1 VKFILSE
8 FNRLGLYLQDKH
20 DIPQSIEFAK
30 YAEEKMFEAVWQAES
45 RLARVATIP
54 LSAMAAVTKKIKLG
68 TGVVNNLTRN
78 VALMAATF
86 STMDQMAPGRFI
98 AGIGA
103 WWEPLASK
111 VGTPRKKPLK
121 LMREYTTVMKKLLN
135 METVT
140 FDGEFVHV
148 DGIRLDIVHGDPERP
163 RDVPILIG
171 ATGMKMMELT
181 GELCARN
188 LADGVLLNYMVS
200 PDYNHTALKHLEI
213 GAKKAGG
220 SIENIDR
227 PQLIVC
233 SMDLNREKAL
243 DEARELLTQ
252 YMGQQPHLMKASKMP
267 QDILDKIREELTWP
281 ATKEQIRKA
290 MRHIPDEIVQK
301 ITASGNPNECVEQV
315 HKWIESGCTC
325 PVLYQLSDDVK
336 LMIDAFAQK

>member
-1 VKFILSE
+1 MSE
-8 FNRLGLYLQDKH
+8 YSRVAIYLQDKH
-20 DIPQSIEFAK
+20 SIPESIEFAK
-30 YAEEKMFEAVWQAES
+30 YAEKKKFEAVWQAES

-54 LSAMAAVTKKIKLG
+54 IAAMAAVTKHIKLG

-86 STMDQMAPGRFI
+86 STLDQMAKNRFI
-98 AGIGA
+98 CGLGA
-103 WWEPLASK
+103 WWEPLATK

-140 FDGEFVHV
+140 FQGEFVQV
-148 DGIRLDIVHGDPERP
+148 DGIRLDIVHGDPDKP
-163 RDVPILIG
+163 RKVPIYIG

-181 GELCARN
+181 GELCARK
-188 LADGVLLNYMVS
+188 LADGVVLNYMVS
-200 PDYNHTALKHLEI
+200 PDYNHTALKHLKI
-213 GAKKAGG
+213 GAKKGGG
-220 SIENIDR
+220 SLEDIDR

-233 SMDLNREKAL
+233 SMDHDREKAL

-267 QDILDKIREELTWP
+267 QDILDKIHEELTWP
-281 ATKEQIRKA
+281 ATKEEIRKA

-301 ITASGNPNECVEQV
+301 ITASGKPNECVEQV
-315 HKWIESGCTC
+315 QKWIESGCTS

-336 LMIDAFAQK
+336 LMIDAFSPDKK

>member
-1 VKFILSE
+1 MVIE
-8 FNRLGLYLQDKH
+8 TPVALYLQDKH
-20 DIPQSIEFAK
+20 NIPQSIEFAK
-30 YAEEKMFEAVWQAES
+30 YAEKKGFEAVWQAES

-54 LSAMAAVTKKIKLG
+54 LAAMAAVTQKIKLG

-121 LMREYTTVMKKLLN
+121 LMREYVTVMKKLLN

-140 FDGEFVHV
+140 FNGEFVNV
-148 DGIRLDIVHGDPERP
+148 DGIRLDIVHGDPDQP
-163 RDVPILIG
+163 REVPILIG

-181 GELCARN
+181 GELCARR
-188 LADGVLLNYMVS
+188 LCDGVVLNYMVT
-200 PDYNHTALKHLEI
+200 PEYNHTALKHLEI
-213 GAKKAGG
+213 GANRGGG
-220 SIENIDR
+220 SLEDIDR

-233 SMDLNREKAL
+233 SMDTDRQKAL
-243 DEARELLTQ
+243 DAARELLTQ
-252 YMGQQPHLMKASKMP
+252 YMGQQPHLMKASRMP

-281 ATKEQIRKA
+281 ATKVQIRNA

-301 ITASGNPNECVEQV
+301 ITASGKPDECVERVQQ
-315 HKWIESGCTC
+315 WIESGCTC

-336 LMIDAFAQK
+336 LMIDTFGKI

>member
-1 VKFILSE
+1 MTDIS
-8 FNRLGLYLQDKH
+8 RIALYLQDKH
-20 DIPQSIEFAK
+20 DIPMSIEFAK
-30 YAEEKMFEAVWQAES
+30 YAEKKGFEAIWQAES

-54 LSAMAAVTKKIKLG
+54 LSAMAAVTNKIKLG

-98 AGIGA
+98 CGIGA

-111 VGTPRKKPLK
+111 VGTPQRKPLTM
-121 LMREYTTVMKKLLN
+121 MREYVTVMKKLLN
-135 METVT
+135 METVS

-148 DGIRLDIVHGDPERP
+148 DEIRLDIVHGDPNKP
-163 RDVPILIG
+163 REVPILIG

-181 GELCARN
+181 GELCAQN

-200 PDYNHTALKHLEI
+200 PEYNKTALKYLEI
-213 GAKKAGG
+213 GAKRARG
-220 SIENIDR
+220 SLKDIDR

-233 SMDLNREKAL
+233 SMDQDREKAL

-267 QDILDKIREELTWP
+267 QDILDKIHEELTWP
-281 ATKEQIRKA
+281 ATKEEIHKA
-290 MRHIPDEIVQK
+290 MKYIPDEIVQK
-301 ITASGNPNECVEQV
+301 ITASGSPSECVEQV
-315 HKWIESGCTC
+315 NQWIESGCTC

-336 LMIDAFAQK
+336 LMIDTFAPNQ

>member
-1 VKFILSE
+1 MVIE
-8 FNRLGLYLQDKH
+8 TPVALYLQDKH
-20 DIPQSIEFAK
+20 SIPQSIEFAK
-30 YAEEKMFEAVWQAES
+30 YAEKKGFEAIWQAES

-54 LSAMAAVTKKIKLG
+54 LAAMAAVTRKIKLG

-111 VGTPRKKPLK
+111 VGTPRKNPLK
-121 LMREYTTVMKKLLN
+121 LMQEYVTVMKKLLN

-140 FDGEFVHV
+140 FKGEFVNV
-148 DGIRLDIVHGDPERP
+148 DGIRLDIVHGDPNRP
-163 RDVPILIG
+163 REVPILIG

-181 GELCARN
+181 GELCA
-188 LADGVLLNYMVS
+188 LKLCDGVVLNYMVT
-200 PDYNHTALKHLEI
+200 PDYNHIALKHLEI
-213 GAKKAGG
+213 GAKKGGG
-220 SIENIDR
+220 SLDDIDR

-233 SMDLNREKAL
+233 SMDTDRQKAL
-243 DEARELLTQ
+243 DAARELLTQ
-252 YMGQQPHLMKASKMP
+252 YMGQQPHLMKASRMP
-267 QDILDKIREELTWP
+267 QDILDKIHEELTWP

-301 ITASGNPNECVEQV
+301 ITASGTPNECVERVQQ
-315 HKWIESGCTC
+315 WIESGSTC
-325 PVLYQLSDDVK
+325 PVLYQLSEDVK
-336 LMIDAFAQK
+336 LMIDTFAKI

>member
-1 VKFILSE
+1 MTETERIA
-8 FNRLGLYLQDKH
+8 LYLQDKH

-30 YAEEKMFEAVWQAES
+30 YAEKKGFEAIWQAES

-54 LSAMAAVTKKIKLG
+54 LAAIATVTKKIKLG

-98 AGIGA
+98 CGIGA

-121 LMREYTTVMKKLLN
+121 LMREYCTVMKKLLN
-135 METVT
+135 METVS
-140 FDGEFVHV
+140 FEGEFVYV
-148 DGIRLDIVHGDPERP
+148 DGIKLDIVHGDPDIP
-163 RDVPILIG
+163 RDVPIMIG

-181 GELCARN
+181 GELCALK
-188 LADGVLLNYMVS
+188 LADGVVLNYMVT
-200 PDYNHTALKHLEI
+200 PEYNHEALKHLEI

-220 SIENIDR
+220 TLDVIDR

-233 SMDLNREKAL
+233 SMDHDRQKAL

-267 QDILDKIREELTWP
+267 QDILDRIHEELTWP
-281 ATKEQIRKA
+281 ATKEQIQKA
-290 MRHIPDEIVQK
+290 MRHIPDDIVQK
-301 ITASGNPNECVEQV
+301 ITASGTPEECVEQV
-315 HKWIESGCTC
+315 QKWIESGCTC

-336 LMIDAFAQK
+336 LMIDTFSRK

>member
-1 VKFILSE
+1 MVLDTPVA
-8 FNRLGLYLQDKH
+8 LYLQDKH

-30 YAEEKMFEAVWQAES
+30 YAEEKGFEAIWQAES
-45 RLARVATIP
+45 RLARVATVP

-98 AGIGA
+98 CGIGA

-111 VGTPRKKPLK
+111 VGAPRKKPLK
-121 LMREYTTVMKKLLN
+121 LMREYVTVMKKLLN

-148 DGIRLDIVHGDPERP
+148 DGIRLDIVHGDPDKP
-163 RDVPILIG
+163 REVPILIG

-181 GELCARN
+181 GELCAQK
-188 LADGVLLNYMVS
+188 LCDGVVLNYMVT
-200 PDYNHTALKHLEI
+200 PEYNYTALKHLEI
-213 GAKKAGG
+213 GAKRFGG
-220 SIENIDR
+220 SLDDIDR

-233 SMDLNREKAL
+233 SMDHDRDKAL
-243 DEARELLTQ
+243 DAARELLTQ

-267 QDILDKIREELTWP
+267 QDILDKIHEELTWP

-290 MRHIPDEIVQK
+290 MRHIPDDIVQK
-301 ITASGNPNECVEQV
+301 ITASGTPDECVDHVQ
-315 HKWIESGCTC
+315 KWIDSGCTY
-325 PVLYQLSDDVK
+325 PILYQLSDDVK
-336 LMIDAFAQK
+336 LLIDTFAQS

>member
-1 VKFILSE
+1 MSIETPVAI
-8 FNRLGLYLQDKH
+8 YLQDKH
-20 DIPQSIEFAK
+20 DISQSIEFAK
-30 YAEEKMFEAVWQAES
+30 YAEVKGFEAVWQAES

-54 LSAMAAVTKKIKLG
+54 LAAMAAVTRSIKLG

-121 LMREYTTVMKKLLN
+121 LMREYVTVMKKLLN

-148 DGIRLDIVHGDPERP
+148 DGIRLDIVHGDPEKS

-181 GELCARN
+181 GELCA
-188 LADGVLLNYMVS
+188 LKLCDGVVLNYMVT
-200 PDYNHTALKHLEI
+200 PEYNHTALKHLEI
-213 GAKKAGG
+213 GAKRGGG
-220 SIENIDR
+220 SLEDIDR

-233 SMDLNREKAL
+233 SMDTDREKAL
-243 DEARELLTQ
+243 DAARELLTQ
-252 YMGQQPHLMKASKMP
+252 YMGQQPHLMKASRMP
-267 QDILDKIREELTWP
+267 QDILDKIQEELTWP

-290 MRHIPDEIVQK
+290 MRHIPDDIVQK
-301 ITASGNPNECVEQV
+301 ITASGTPNECVERIQQWV
-315 HKWIESGCTC
+315 ESGCTC

-336 LMIDAFAQK
+336 LMIDTFAKI

>member
-1 VKFILSE
+1 MSE
-8 FNRLGLYLQDKH
+8 YSRVALYLQDKH
-20 DIPQSIEFAK
+20 DIPKSIEFAK
-30 YAEEKMFEAVWQAES
+30 YAEEKGFEAVWQAES

-54 LSAMAAVTKKIKLG
+54 ISAMAAVTKKIKLG

-98 AGIGA
+98 CGIGA

-121 LMREYTTVMKKLLN
+121 LMKEYTTVMKKLFN

-140 FDGEFVHV
+140 YEGEFVHV
-148 DGIRLDIVHGDPERP
+148 DGIRLDIVHGDPDKP
-163 RDVPILIG
+163 REVPILIG

-181 GELCARN
+181 GELCARK
-188 LADGVLLNYMVS
+188 LADGALLNYMVS
-200 PDYNHTALKHLEI
+200 PEYNHTALKYLEI
-213 GAKKAGG
+213 GAKRGGG
-220 SIENIDR
+220 SLEDIDR

-233 SMDLNREKAL
+233 SMDLDREKAL
-243 DEARELLTQ
+243 NEARELLTQ

-267 QDILDKIREELTWP
+267 QDILDKIHEELTWP
-281 ATKEQIRKA
+281 ATREQIHKA

-301 ITASGNPNECVEQV
+301 ITTSGTPSECLEQV
-315 HKWIESGCTC
+315 SQWMESGCTC

-336 LMIDAFAQK
+336 LMIDTFSPNQ

>member
-1 VKFILSE
+1 MSE
-8 FNRLGLYLQDKH
+8 YSRIALYLQDKH
-20 DIPQSIEFAK
+20 DIPKSIEFAK
-30 YAEEKMFEAVWQAES
+30 YAEKKGFEAVWQAES

-54 LSAMAAVTKKIKLG
+54 L
-68 TGVVNNLTRN
+68 
-78 VALMAATF
+78 TF

-98 AGIGA
+98 CGLGA

-111 VGTPRKKPLK
+111 VGTPRRKPLK
-121 LMREYTTVMKKLLN
+121 LMREYTTVMKKLLS

-148 DGIRLDIVHGDPERP
+148 DGIRLDIVHGDPDKP
-163 RDVPILIG
+163 REVPILIG
-171 ATGMKMMELT
+171 ATGMKMIELT
-181 GELCARN
+181 GELCAQN
-188 LADGVLLNYMVS
+188 LADGILLNYMVS
-200 PDYNHTALKHLEI
+200 PDYNHTALKYLEI
-213 GAKKAGG
+213 GAKKPGG
-220 SIENIDR
+220 SLENIDR

-233 SMDLNREKAL
+233 SMYRDRKKAL

-267 QDILDKIREELTWP
+267 QDILDKIHDELTWP
-281 ATKEQIRKA
+281 ATREQIHKA

-315 HKWIESGCTC
+315 SKWIESGCTC

-336 LMIDAFAQK
+336 LMIDTFSPNQ

>member
-1 VKFILSE
+1 MVIE
-8 FNRLGLYLQDKH
+8 TPVALYLQDKH
-20 DIPQSIEFAK
+20 SIPESIEYAK
-30 YAEEKMFEAVWQAES
+30 YAEKRGFEAIWQAES

-54 LSAMAAVTKKIKLG
+54 LAAMAAVTRKIKLG

-111 VGTPRKKPLK
+111 VGTPRKNPLK
-121 LMREYTTVMKKLLN
+121 LMQEYVTVMKKLLN

-140 FDGEFVHV
+140 FKGEFVNV
-148 DGIRLDIVHGDPERP
+148 DGIRLDIVHGDPNQP
-163 RDVPILIG
+163 REVPILIG

-181 GELCARN
+181 GELCALR
-188 LADGVLLNYMVS
+188 LCDGVVLNYMVT
-200 PDYNHTALKHLEI
+200 PDYNQIALKHLEI
-213 GAKKAGG
+213 GAKKGGG
-220 SIENIDR
+220 SLDDIDR

-233 SMDLNREKAL
+233 SMDIDRQKAL
-243 DEARELLTQ
+243 DAARELLTQ
-252 YMGQQPHLMKASKMP
+252 YMGQQPHLMKASRMP
-267 QDILDKIREELTWP
+267 QDILDKIHEELTWP
-281 ATKEQIRKA
+281 ATRVQIRKA

-301 ITASGNPNECVEQV
+301 ITASGTPDECVERVQQ
-315 HKWIESGCTC
+315 WIESGSTC

-336 LMIDAFAQK
+336 LMIDTFTKV

>member
-1 VKFILSE
+1 MALETPVAI
-8 FNRLGLYLQDKH
+8 YLQDKH
-20 DIPQSIEFAK
+20 DIPSSIEFAK
-30 YAEEKMFEAVWQAES
+30 YAEEKGFEAVWQAES

-54 LSAMAAVTKKIKLG
+54 LAAMAAVTKRIKLG
-68 TGVVNNLTRN
+68 TGVINNLTRN
-78 VALMAATF
+78 VALCAATF

-98 AGIGA
+98 CGLGA

-121 LMREYTTVMKKLLN
+121 LMKEYITVMKKLLN

-140 FDGEFVHV
+140 YNGEFVHV
-148 DGIRLDIVHGDPERP
+148 DGIKLDIVHGDPDKP
-163 RDVPILIG
+163 REVPLYIG

-181 GELCARN
+181 GELCAKK
-188 LADGVLLNYMVS
+188 LADGALLNYMVS
-200 PDYNHTALKHLEI
+200 PEYNHTALKYLEI
-213 GAKKAGG
+213 GAKRAGG
-220 SIENIDR
+220 TLEDIDR

-267 QDILDKIREELTWP
+267 QDILDKIHEELTWP
-281 ATKEQIRKA
+281 ATKEQIQKA
-290 MRHIPDEIVQK
+290 MKHIPDEIVQR
-301 ITASGNPNECVEQV
+301 ITASGTPNECVEQV
-315 HKWIESGCTC
+315 QKWIDNGCTC

-336 LMIDAFAQK
+336 LMIDSFAKL

>member
-1 VKFILSE
+1 MVLETPVSI
-8 FNRLGLYLQDKH
+8 YLQDKH

-30 YAEEKMFEAVWQAES
+30 YADKKGFDAVWQAES

-54 LSAMAAVTKKIKLG
+54 LAAMAAVTKKIKLA

-86 STMDQMAPGRFI
+86 STMDQMAPGRFM

-103 WWEPLASK
+103 WWEPLATK
-111 VGTPRKKPLK
+111 VGTPQTKPIK
-121 LMREYTTVMKKLLN
+121 LMEEYVTVMKKLLN

-140 FDGEFVHV
+140 YKGEFVKV
-148 DGIRLDIVHGDPERP
+148 DGIRLDIVHGDPDKP
-163 RDVPILIG
+163 REVPILIG

-181 GELCARN
+181 GELCAKKFC
-188 LADGVLLNYMVS
+188 DGVVLNYMVT
-200 PDYNHTALKHLEI
+200 PQYNSTALKHLEI
-213 GAKKAGG
+213 GAKRAGG
-220 SIENIDR
+220 SLNDIDR

-233 SMDLNREKAL
+233 SMDHDRAKAL
-243 DEARELLTQ
+243 DAARELLTQ

-267 QDILDKIREELTWP
+267 QDILDKIHAELTWP

-301 ITASGNPNECVEQV
+301 ITASGTPRECLEQV
-315 HKWIESGCTC
+315 QQWIDAGCTC
-325 PVLYQLSDDVK
+325 PVLYQLSDDVR
-336 LMIDAFAQK
+336 LMIDTFAKT

>member
-1 VKFILSE
+1 MSE
-8 FNRLGLYLQDKH
+8 YSRIALYLQDKH
-20 DIPQSIEFAK
+20 DIPESIEFAK
-30 YAEEKMFEAVWQAES
+30 YAEKKGFEAVWQAES

-54 LSAMAAVTKKIKLG
+54 ISAMAAVTKKIKFG

-98 AGIGA
+98 CGIGA

-121 LMREYTTVMKKLLN
+121 LMNEYTTVLKKLLN

-140 FDGEFVHV
+140 YEGEFVHV
-148 DGIRLDIVHGDPERP
+148 DGIRLDIVHGDPDKP
-163 RDVPILIG
+163 REVPILIG

-181 GELCARN
+181 GELCARK
-188 LADGVLLNYMVS
+188 LADGALLNYMVS
-200 PDYNHTALKHLEI
+200 PEYNHTALKHLEI
-213 GAKKAGG
+213 GVKRGGG
-220 SIENIDR
+220 SLEDIDR

-233 SMDLNREKAL
+233 SMDLDREKAL
-243 DEARELLTQ
+243 NEARELLTQ

-267 QDILDKIREELTWP
+267 QDILDKIHEELTWP
-281 ATKEQIRKA
+281 ATRKQIHKA

-301 ITASGNPNECVEQV
+301 ITASGKPDECLEQV
-315 HKWIESGCTC
+315 SQWVESGCTC
-325 PVLYQLSDDVK
+325 PVLYQLSDDVR
-336 LMIDAFAQK
+336 LMIDTFSPAQ